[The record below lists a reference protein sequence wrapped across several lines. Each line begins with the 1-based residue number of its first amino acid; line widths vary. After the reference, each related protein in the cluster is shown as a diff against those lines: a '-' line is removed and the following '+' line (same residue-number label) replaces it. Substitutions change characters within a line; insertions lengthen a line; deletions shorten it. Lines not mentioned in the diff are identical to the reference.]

1 MSDYVLFDFPRSS
14 ASFRVRIAL
23 ALKNIAYERH
33 AIDLREGE
41 QRSDSYRNVN
51 PAGLVPTL
59 VLPDGTALTQ
69 SLAIMR
75 YLESISGPPL
85 FPADPLENAIVSAMA
100 LLIACDIHPLNNLRA
115 LNYIQKELGASDAQK
130 SAYYAHWVCDGF
142 AALNAEV
149 GRHGGRYCY
158 GDTVTV
164 ADICLVPQMAN
175 ARRFDVDVSEYPHLV
190 KRDAALMT
198 LEAFQKAVPS
208 EQ

>member
-23 ALKNIAYERH
+23 ALKNIAYDRQ
-33 AIDLREGE
+33 AIDLRGGE
-41 QRSDSYRNVN
+41 QRSDTYRTVN

-59 VLPDGTALTQ
+59 ILPDGTALTQ
-69 SLAIMR
+69 SLAIMW
-75 YLESISGPPL
+75 YLDSISGPPL

-115 LNYIQKELGASDAQK
+115 LNYIQKELGASDTQK
-130 SAYYAHWVCDGF
+130 SAYYGHWVRDGF

-149 GRHGGRYCY
+149 GRHGGQYCY

-175 ARRFDVDVSEYPHLV
+175 ARRFDVNVSEFAHLV
-190 KRDAALMT
+190 KRDAALMA
-198 LEAFQKAVPS
+198 LEAFQKAAPS
-208 EQ
+208 DQ

>member
-1 MSDYVLFDFPRSS
+1 MSGYVLFDFPRSS

-23 ALKNIAYERH
+23 ALKSIAYDRQ

-41 QRSDSYRNVN
+41 QRGDTYRTVN

-69 SLAIMR
+69 SLAIIKF
-75 YLESISGPPL
+75 LDSISGPPL
-85 FPADPLENAIVSAMA
+85 FPADPIEHAVVSAMA

-115 LNYIQKELGASDAQK
+115 LNYIQKELGSSETQK
-130 SAYYAHWVCDGF
+130 SAYYGHWVREGF
-142 AALNAEV
+142 AALNAQV
-149 GRHGGRYCY
+149 GRHGGQYCY

-175 ARRFDVDVSEYPHLV
+175 ARRFDVDVSEFAHLV
-190 KRDAALMT
+190 KRDAALMA
-198 LEAFQKAVPS
+198 LDAFQKAAPA
-208 EQ
+208 E

>member
-1 MSDYVLFDFPRSS
+1 MSGYVLFDFPRSS

-23 ALKNIAYERH
+23 ALKNIAYDRQ

-41 QRSDSYRNVN
+41 QRGDTYRTVN

-69 SLAIMR
+69 SLAIVR
-75 YLESISGPPL
+75 YLDCVSGPPL

-130 SAYYAHWVCDGF
+130 SAYYAHWVRDGF

-149 GRHGGRYCY
+149 GRHGGQYCY

-175 ARRFDVDVSEYPHLV
+175 ARRFDVDVSEFAHLV
-190 KRDAALMT
+190 KRDAALM
-198 LEAFQKAVPS
+198 EIGRAHV
-208 EQ
+208 